1 MQQRG
6 SWRDWARMLG
16 CTALLAAAGC
26 SLVSV
31 KSPERPLSAR
41 DLNARLLTR
50 ELSSQFV
57 AAVARCGE
65 DIAAT
70 ESDPRVLDN
79 TLRWEIAAVAES
91 RRAATR
97 VAPMMSLLDTWAL
110 AVQMKAFLAEGAAGG
125 ALFGTHQETVRTVS
139 EEYADDAEALARRLI
154 AAREFDGYQRFI
166 VGYTR
171 DHPLRDLTFA
181 RASVI
186 ELWSRERGADMR
198 LVDSL
203 GTIPEALADAAERLQ
218 IYGDTVPAQAMRQ
231 TQLALRQSGY
241 SRSDLQT
248 SLRHLDERLER
259 LSAVAEST
267 PALVH
272 GAEAEVRRSLREVLE
287 RLDASSAL
295 TVAALRTER
304 AALFTDLQSEREA
317 VLAAV
322 DVQRKAL
329 ALDAGRIAAQVV
341 KSAGEQARYLVG
353 EALLL
358 LMGLAIIVLGLPF
371 IAGYL
376 VGRAR
381 HRHARG
387 GG

>member
-1 MQQRG
+1 
-6 SWRDWARMLG
+6 
-16 CTALLAAAGC
+16 
-26 SLVSV
+26 
-31 KSPERPLSAR
+31 
-41 DLNARLLTR
+41 
-50 ELSSQFV
+50 
-57 AAVARCGE
+57 
-65 DIAAT
+65 
-70 ESDPRVLDN
+70 
-79 TLRWEIAAVAES
+79 
-91 RRAATR
+91 
-97 VAPMMSLLDTWAL
+97 MMSLLDTWAL

-139 EEYADDAEALARRLI
+139 EEYTDDAEALARRLI
-154 AAREFDGYQRFI
+154 APREFDGYQRFI

-186 ELWSRERGADMR
+186 ELWSRARGADVR

-317 VLAAV
+317 VLAAI

-358 LMGLAIIVLGLPF
+358 LMVLAIIVLGLSF
-371 IAGYL
+371 IAGYF